1 MMFEHYFSRAYTG
14 DPFVLFAPAHL
25 GAIGIVLGACVLLAM
40 GLRSAQ
46 LTPRQQA
53 IIRHG
58 LALFALVNLVAWYLW
73 EWSVGL
79 SSLAFSLPIQ
89 ICTGATILCPIML
102 WRRSYRLFEIIYFWG
117 LAGATQALFTPDIGA
132 FGFPHFVFII
142 FFTSHG
148 SILLCVVFMLA
159 AERYRPYWSSLGRVI
174 PITLGFLGFA
184 GLANALTGGN
194 YMFVARKPPFPTLI
208 DYLGPWPWYVLYLI
222 AIGIVSF
229 VIVYLPYALRDRA
242 IAAQPRVRA
251 PGDGGTNTA
260 VRT

>member
-25 GAIGIVLGACVLLAM
+25 GAIGIVLGACVLLDM

-89 ICTGATILCPIML
+89 ICTGATILCPL
-102 WRRSYRLFEIIYFWG
+102 CRCGGGTGCLEFFYFWG
-117 LAGATQALFTPDIGA
+117 LP
-132 FGFPHFVFII
+132 
-142 FFTSHG
+142 
-148 SILLCVVFMLA
+148 
-159 AERYRPYWSSLGRVI
+159 
-174 PITLGFLGFA
+174 
-184 GLANALTGGN
+184 
-194 YMFVARKPPFPTLI
+194 
-208 DYLGPWPWYVLYLI
+208 
-222 AIGIVSF
+222 
-229 VIVYLPYALRDRA
+229 
-242 IAAQPRVRA
+242 
-251 PGDGGTNTA
+251 
-260 VRT
+260 